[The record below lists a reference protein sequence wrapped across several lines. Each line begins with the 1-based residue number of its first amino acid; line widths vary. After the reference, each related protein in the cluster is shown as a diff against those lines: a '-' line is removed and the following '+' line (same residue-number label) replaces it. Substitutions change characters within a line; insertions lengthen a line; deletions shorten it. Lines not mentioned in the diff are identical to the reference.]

1 MKLCQ
6 MKHLFS
12 PWSKSSNECLRLV
25 LILVEAWESGRIMS
39 VLGVLGLIE
48 ESIYTFNKKRG
59 RENKMIFQLVCDHTL

>member
-1 MKLCQ
+1 

-39 VLGVLGLIE
+39 VLGVLGLTE
-48 ESIYTFNKKRG
+48 ESIYTFNK
-59 RENKMIFQLVCDHTL
+59 REGEKIK